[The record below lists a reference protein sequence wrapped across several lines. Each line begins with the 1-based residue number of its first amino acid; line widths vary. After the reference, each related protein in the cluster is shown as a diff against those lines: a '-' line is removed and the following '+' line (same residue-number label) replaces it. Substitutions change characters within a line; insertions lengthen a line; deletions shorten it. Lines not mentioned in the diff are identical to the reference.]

1 MDSNREITNTWNQA
15 LQGSSL
21 RSGSLQHVPLSALS
35 LSTSLHVRANTSLS
49 QVHFHHCKAASASR
63 TMESTCKEAVCNG
76 PHSPACI
83 PSCATLNP
91 QTALSKVTSDSQA
104 GVSASCFSNHH
115 RCLRKRLSC
124 SCPTGLH
131 WRSGP
136 RKDPLPD
143 DVCFPKPSQT
153 TLLNTQ
159 PSPAAPCQRSRP
171 PRLRHPQAAACSL
184 EAPLLLRP
192 QRVGCVPR
200 GWAPENIRQVN
211 KHRTLRNWVRRL
223 KLYDRGQTARGG
235 YTRL

>member
-1 MDSNREITNTWNQA
+1 MHFPCPPVCTCGPGTPPTQA
-15 LQGSSL
+15 SL
-21 RSGSLQHVPLSALS
+21 RSTSTIAKQQVPHAPWKAPAKKPSAMVL
-35 LSTSLHVRANTSLS
+35 T
-49 QVHFHHCKAASASR
+49 
-63 TMESTCKEAVCNG
+63 
-76 PHSPACI
+76 PPACI

-192 QRVGCVPR
+192 QRVGS
-200 GWAPENIRQVN
+200 
-211 KHRTLRNWVRRL
+211 
-223 KLYDRGQTARGG
+223 
-235 YTRL
+235 